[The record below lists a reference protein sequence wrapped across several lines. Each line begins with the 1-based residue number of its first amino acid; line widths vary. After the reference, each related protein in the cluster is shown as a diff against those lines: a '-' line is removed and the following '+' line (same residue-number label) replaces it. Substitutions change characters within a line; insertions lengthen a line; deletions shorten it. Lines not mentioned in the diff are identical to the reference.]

1 MAFAATPLDGRE
13 VATSNTTQVVTGI
26 MTMSATTLPR
36 VCVRDECPL
45 LGRLRATIL
54 ACPLAGHLRYG
65 RRFRYIYDLYPSRVS
80 QIAFIDKLG
89 VRAPPFARGF
99 SSSPPRPLRG
109 SPGRCLPPDPRQQGA
124 RVDRVDKG
132 GPPDTSQPLGA
143 ER

>member
-1 MAFAATPLDGRE
+1 MAFVATPLDGRE

-54 ACPLAGHLRYG
+54 AYSLAGHLRYG
-65 RRFRYIYDLYPSRVS
+65 CRFRYIYDLYPSRVS

-89 VRAPPFARGF
+89 VRAPPVRARVFLLAPPAPSGGARGDA
-99 SSSPPRPLRG
+99 SPRTPANRARG
-109 SPGRCLPPDPRQQGA
+109 
-124 RVDRVDKG
+124 
-132 GPPDTSQPLGA
+132 
-143 ER
+143 